1 MPVLAFI
8 EVEDLV
14 FIMDKVGVILVQDI
28 EAALAK
34 VQDIEAALTKV
45 QDIEAALTKVRGT
58 EAALIRV
65 RRKAGAN
72 GWVIVQVLFRFNVV
86 GGD

>member
-45 QDIEAALTKVRGT
+45 RDIEAALTK
-58 EAALIRV
+58 V

-86 GGD
+86 EGD

>member
-8 EVEDLV
+8 KVEDLV
-14 FIMDKVGVILVQDI
+14 FIMDKVGVILVRDI

-45 QDIEAALTKVRGT
+45 RDIEAALTK
-58 EAALIRV
+58 V

>member
-45 QDIEAALTKVRGT
+45 RDIEAALTK
-58 EAALIRV
+58 V